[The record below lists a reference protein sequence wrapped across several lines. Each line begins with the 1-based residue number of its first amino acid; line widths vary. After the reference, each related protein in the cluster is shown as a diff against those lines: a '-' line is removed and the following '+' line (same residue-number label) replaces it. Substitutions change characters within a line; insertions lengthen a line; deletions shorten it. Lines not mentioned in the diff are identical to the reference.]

1 MTSLNLSQVLVTFVV
16 FVTLDS
22 IYLTSM
28 KGYFDNQ
35 VKSVQGSIIQM
46 NLLAAVLCYISL
58 VFGVYYFIIREKK
71 SLLQAF
77 LLGLVIYTV
86 YEFTTWALFKNW
98 KLTTVVLDSLWGAT
112 LFTLTTAIVYF
123 IYGKWDKG

>member
-123 IYGKWDKG
+123 IYGK

>member
-1 MTSLNLSQVLVTFVV
+1 MKTF
-16 FVTLDS
+16 
-22 IYLTSM
+22 
-28 KGYFDNQ
+28 FDNQ

-46 NLLAAVLCYISL
+46 NLLAAILCYISL
-58 VFGVYYFIIREKK
+58 VFGIYYFIIKDRKP
-71 SLLQAF
+71 LFDAF

-98 KLTTVVLDSLWGAT
+98 KVATVIMDSLWGAT

-123 IYGKWDKG
+123 IYGK